1 MATWLITNTL
11 AAFLLP
17 PGCLLLVTAA
27 GLLLLNR
34 RKALGIA
41 LVAVSWAGLYALS
54 MPIIATALLRSLEQ
68 PYTDPAT
75 LTSGDAIVVLGGGR
89 YYHAPEYGDRDT
101 ANQELLVRLR
111 YGARLYRALGKPMLV
126 TGGSPRSD
134 AVAEGQVM
142 KQVLEQDF
150 NVPVRWVESASRTTA
165 ENATMSYAL
174 VRDAGVKSV
183 YLVTHAWHMAR
194 ARDAF
199 ERAGF
204 TVIPAPTLFTREGP
218 RTIVDFLPNATAL
231 QNSGIY
237 FHETIGMAWYRFKFL
252 LSSRS

>member
-17 PGCLLLVTAA
+17 PGCLLLVTLA
-27 GLLLLNR
+27 GLLLMGR

-41 LVAVSWAGLYALS
+41 LVAVSWTALYVLS
-54 MPIIATALLRSLEQ
+54 MPVVAAALLRSLEE

-75 LTSGDAIVVLGGGR
+75 ITSGDAIVVLGGGK
-89 YYHAPEYGDRDT
+89 YYEAPEYGNRDT

-111 YGARLYRALGKPMLV
+111 YGAHLYRALGKPVLV
-126 TGGSPRSD
+126 TGGSPRGD

-150 NVPVRWVESASRTTA
+150 NVPVRWVESESRTTA
-165 ENATMSYAL
+165 ENATLSYAL
-174 VRDAGVKSV
+174 VQGSGVKSV

-194 ARDAF
+194 ARASF

-204 TVIPAPTLFTREGP
+204 TIIPAPTLFKREGP
-218 RTIVDFLPNATAL
+218 RTIVDFLPNAASL
-231 QNSGIY
+231 QDSSIY
-237 FHETIGMAWYRFKFL
+237 FHETIGMAWYRFKSL
-252 LSSRS
+252 LSSWS